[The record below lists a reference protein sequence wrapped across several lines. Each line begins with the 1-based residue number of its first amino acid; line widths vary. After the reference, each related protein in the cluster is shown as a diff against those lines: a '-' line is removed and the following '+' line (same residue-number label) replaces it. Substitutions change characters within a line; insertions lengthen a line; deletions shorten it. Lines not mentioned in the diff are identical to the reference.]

1 MSRDQGQ
8 RGIHSECRYWFFS
21 GKGGVGKTSLSAAT
35 AVHFA
40 EAGKR
45 TLIITTDPAS
55 NLADVFEQKIG
66 HNITTIQGIRNLWAM
81 ELDPDEA
88 TAEYKERTMAPLR
101 GVMPESILKVMEEQ
115 LDSPCTSEM
124 AVFERFVDFLDEDE
138 FDVVIFDTA
147 PTGHTLR
154 LLQLPAD
161 WSQVIEQ
168 AAESGAATC
177 VGPAQGLA
185 DSKIKFDRALLALKD
200 RHLTKFIFV
209 LRPEISSIDETAR
222 SMREIVEIG
231 VNNFELVVNGII
243 PAEAA
248 TNALFKAKRLSQ
260 LGHLK
265 TIAAIDSADKAVYLQ
280 SREIRG
286 IECLRTVGQLL
297 YEKPLSI
304 EDAGAPGNAPSPQK
318 GVSAQN
324 RKLPPAVSVPIGLSE
339 NCRPH
344 MFFFTG
350 KGGVGKTLLSCV
362 AAVNFADSGNR
373 TLLVTTDP
381 ASHLSQVLEAP
392 VGDIPTLVANVQN
405 LWATRIDP
413 KAEVAKYRERILS
426 EAKAKYSADRVQAME
441 EELNSPCTEDM
452 AVFYRFVD
460 LATVS
465 DYDTIVFDTA
475 PTGHTLRLL
484 RLPVEWNKQLEVK
497 TFITK
502 ELSEAD
508 VAAKSKFES
517 VIYRLQDPART
528 AFIMVVYPEHTPII
542 EAYRAANE
550 LGTIGITPALVIANQ
565 VLSSDYCNNDFFTD
579 RLEMQQQHLSQITEL
594 FSAPVVAM
602 PLLADE
608 PQGIKALRDAPIVFD
623 IVKEK

>member
-1 MSRDQGQ
+1 MP
-8 RGIHSECRYWFFS
+8 SECRYWFFS

-209 LRPEISSIDETAR
+209 LRPETSSIDETAR
-222 SMREIVEIG
+222 SMREMVEIG

-248 TNALFKAKRLSQ
+248 TNAFFKAKRLSQ

-265 TIAAIDSADKAVYLQ
+265 TIVAMGSAAKAVYLQ

-286 IECLRTVGQLL
+286 IECLRTAGQLL
-297 YEKPLSI
+297 HEKPLSI
-304 EDAGAPGNAPSPQK
+304 EDAGAPSNSPSPQK

-344 MFFFTG
+344 
-350 KGGVGKTLLSCV
+350 
-362 AAVNFADSGNR
+362 
-373 TLLVTTDP
+373 
-381 ASHLSQVLEAP
+381 
-392 VGDIPTLVANVQN
+392 
-405 LWATRIDP
+405 
-413 KAEVAKYRERILS
+413 
-426 EAKAKYSADRVQAME
+426 
-441 EELNSPCTEDM
+441 
-452 AVFYRFVD
+452 
-460 LATVS
+460 
-465 DYDTIVFDTA
+465 
-475 PTGHTLRLL
+475 
-484 RLPVEWNKQLEVK
+484 
-497 TFITK
+497 
-502 ELSEAD
+502 
-508 VAAKSKFES
+508 
-517 VIYRLQDPART
+517 
-528 AFIMVVYPEHTPII
+528 
-542 EAYRAANE
+542 
-550 LGTIGITPALVIANQ
+550 
-565 VLSSDYCNNDFFTD
+565 
-579 RLEMQQQHLSQITEL
+579 
-594 FSAPVVAM
+594 
-602 PLLADE
+602 
-608 PQGIKALRDAPIVFD
+608 
-623 IVKEK
+623 